1 MNQTV
6 YLVHHG
12 EALESDVNA
21 QRPLSHKGQ
30 KRVKHLADL
39 TAAKQVRPDA
49 IWHSGKLRTRQTAEA
64 FWRACN
70 PLSEL
75 SMVRGLRP
83 TDPAEWILDRVNA
96 DTRSILLVGHKP
108 NLDWMLSLILNI
120 PSTFPPHGIVG
131 LGRGPA
137 KWFELWRLSPL

>member
-12 EALESDVNA
+12 EAVESDVNA

-30 KRVKHLADL
+30 KRVEHLADL
-39 TAAKQVRPDA
+39 TAAKKVRPEA

-75 SMVRGLRP
+75 SMVRGLQP
-83 TDPAEWILDRVNA
+83 TDPAEWILDRVDA

-131 LGRGPA
+131 LRRAPA

>member
-1 MNQTV
+1 VNQTV

-12 EALESDVNA
+12 EAVDSDVNA

-30 KRVKHLADL
+30 KRVEHLADL
-39 TAAKQVRPDA
+39 TAAKQVKPDA
-49 IWHSGKLRTRQTAEA
+49 IWHSGKLRTRQTAQA

-75 SMVRGLRP
+75 SMVRGLQP

-96 DTRSILLVGHKP
+96 DTRSIMLVGHKP
-108 NLDWMLSLILNI
+108 NLDWMLSLILNK

-131 LGRGPA
+131 LGRGTA
-137 KWFELWRLSPL
+137 TWVEIWRLSSP

>member
-12 EALESDVNA
+12 EALDSDVNA
-21 QRPLSHKGQ
+21 QRPLSHNGQ
-30 KRVKHLADL
+30 KRVEHLADL
-39 TAAKQVRPDA
+39 TAAKQVKPDA
-49 IWHSGKLRTRQTAEA
+49 IWHSGKLRTRQTAQA

-75 SMVRGLRP
+75 SMVRGLQP

-96 DTRSILLVGHKP
+96 DTRSIMLVGHKP

-120 PSTFPPHGIVG
+120 PSTLPPHGIVG
-131 LGRGPA
+131 LRRGTTT
-137 KWFELWRLSPL
+137 WVEIWRLSPP